1 MKYLS
6 PEILRPALVDLKLHT
21 ASSGSESPSWDRIL
35 TVSDHEGALDP
46 SRPVV
51 IGDRGTGKSFW
62 TGVLLDQ
69 TKRQRLSSIYSRLGL
84 DNLEVALGFGGSEFV
99 SDHPTNNELA
109 YLLEKGFAAE
119 PIWRAVFL
127 SLLPTELKPQGFAG
141 EWEDKVRWISASPSL
156 RREVFREVDDY
167 YVKRGKRFLVA
178 FDALDTMASTWDA
191 IAVLMRGLLQLGLF
205 LRSSRS
211 LKIKLFL
218 RPDMAE
224 EPSLWAVGDSSKL
237 RYDEVTLIWARRD
250 LHALLIQYLA
260 NDHRTHSIVSHFLAH
275 KLNIVL
281 RKDVERFEIPQVLAQ
296 DETLQ
301 ETFFSSIAGEY
312 MGKSATKGRTYTWV
326 PNHLANARGFS
337 APRSFLLA
345 ISVAAE
351 KSRSADTALDLQSIQ
366 EGVRQA
372 SELRMRELREDY
384 QWINAVFRPLRDTIV
399 PMERFELTKRW
410 REENVIALIN
420 SEIAKDTTGRYLP
433 PPGVG
438 GQKDDPSTH
447 LALIDT
453 LDHLG
458 IVSTMGDGRINMP
471 DLFRL
476 AAGVKRKG
484 GVKLRP

>member
-1 MKYLS
+1 MKYFP
-6 PEILRPALVDLKLHT
+6 PEIIRATLIDLKRQT
-21 ASSGSESPSWDRIL
+21 ASSGSESPTWDQIL

-69 TKRQRLSSIYSRLGL
+69 TKRKRLSSIYSRLGL
-84 DNLEVALGFGGSEFV
+84 ENLEVALGFGGSEFE
-99 SDHPTNNELA
+99 SEHPTNNELV
-109 YLLEKGFAAE
+109 YLLKKGFAAE

-127 SLLPTELKPQGFAG
+127 SLLPNHLKPKAFAG
-141 EWEDKVRWISASPSL
+141 EWEDKVRWVSDSPSF
-156 RREVFREVDDY
+156 RRELFKEADDY
-167 YVKRGKRFLVA
+167 FLKRGERFLVA
-178 FDALDTMASTWDA
+178 FDALDTMSSTWDE
-191 IAVLMRGLLQLGLF
+191 IATLMRGLLQLGLF
-205 LRSSRS
+205 LRSSRA
-211 LKIKLFL
+211 LKIKMFL

-237 RYDEVTLIWARRD
+237 RYDEVTLIWTRRD

-260 NDHRTHSIVSHFLAH
+260 NENRTQEIVSEFLARRFQ
-275 KLNIVL
+275 ITL
-281 RKDVERFEIPQVLAQ
+281 RKKNERLELPQMLAQ
-296 DETLQ
+296 DEKAQ
-301 ETFFSSIAGEY
+301 EIFFSSIAGEY

-326 PNHLANARGFS
+326 PNHLANARGFA

-345 ISVAAE
+345 LSVAAE
-351 KSRSADTALDLQSIQ
+351 KSRSSATALDLLGIQ

-372 SELRMRELREDY
+372 SDSRMRELSEDY
-384 QWINAVFRPLRDTIV
+384 RWINAVFRPLRDSIV
-399 PMERFELTKRW
+399 PMERIELTKRW

-420 SEIAKDTTGRYLP
+420 SEISKDTTGRYLP
-433 PPGVG
+433 PPGVS
-438 GQKDDPSTH
+438 GQKDDPGTH
-447 LALIDT
+447 SALIDT